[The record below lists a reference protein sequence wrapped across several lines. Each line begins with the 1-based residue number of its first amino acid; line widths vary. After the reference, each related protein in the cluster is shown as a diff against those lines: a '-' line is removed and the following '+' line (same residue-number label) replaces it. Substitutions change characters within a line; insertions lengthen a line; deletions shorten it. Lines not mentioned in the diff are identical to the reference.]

1 MTRLISQAALM
12 SSDYSG
18 AAWHKKV
25 LLSLQARL
33 SPPSDVPCTFSQ
45 NAFRRQLLLLSF
57 IEDISQQ
64 GLAQSRADL
73 LAYVEHSRRWDGQVN
88 SARPL
93 VMAFSHAAVP
103 AFGLTQQHILGWE
116 ILQNWHDND
125 PTPWPDKVAT
135 DPDHAFWSMCFAG
148 MQLFINMSSPA
159 YQNRKS
165 RILGDH
171 FLFIINPRERFD
183 LVAGDTPEGHRV
195 RAAIRRR
202 IKAYDGM
209 DHAPELGRYQAGEIE
224 WRQYCLSDT
233 NAVRHDRCPFKASP
247 D

>member
-1 MTRLISQAALM
+1 MALCGCVCQNSIMTRLISQAALM

-159 YQNRKS
+159 HLNLKTEIWAITFFSLSTRANALIWWPVTRPRDTVFVQRSVVGSKHTMGWITPLN
-165 RILGDH
+165 LG
-171 FLFIINPRERFD
+171 
-183 LVAGDTPEGHRV
+183 G
-195 RAAIRRR
+195 IRRAR
-202 IKAYDGM
+202 LNG
-209 DHAPELGRYQAGEIE
+209 GN
-224 WRQYCLSDT
+224 T
-233 NAVRHDRCPFKASP
+233 V
-247 D
+247 